1 MYVVVDPRIWNVE
14 RPHVVTYLITRHLLV
29 LVEKGLI
36 QGRPYHILCRQGLE
50 QLKGGFRRTEISV
63 SQCTLRLSAVVSE
76 RTFFRCSLM
85 SFLTILVRVEIIRG
99 DWLYNRV
106 RQGGDHITVA
116 SHDSSNTRRT
126 QWGQCG
132 NVNKLRVRTTIGWN
146 GKRCAISGPL
156 GGDCKAWPSDFV
168 VLGRRGVWSSNLP
181 REPGFS
187 RLLGTQTAQRSWARS
202 NRYWKYFSL
211 FKSFLK
217 AHRSVF
223 MIHWS

>member
-14 RPHVVTYLITRHLLV
+14 RPHGVTYLITRHLLV

-76 RTFFRCSLM
+76 RTFFRCYLM

-99 DWLYNRV
+99 DWLYNRD

-156 GGDCKAWPSDFV
+156 GGDCKRSAAWPSVLKDFQV
-168 VLGRRGVWSSNLP
+168 VLLDRRGVWTSNLP
-181 REPGFS
+181 RVPDFS
-187 RLLGTQTAQRSWARS
+187 RLLGMQTARRSWARF
-202 NRYWKYFSL
+202 NRY
-211 FKSFLK
+211 
-217 AHRSVF
+217 
-223 MIHWS
+223 